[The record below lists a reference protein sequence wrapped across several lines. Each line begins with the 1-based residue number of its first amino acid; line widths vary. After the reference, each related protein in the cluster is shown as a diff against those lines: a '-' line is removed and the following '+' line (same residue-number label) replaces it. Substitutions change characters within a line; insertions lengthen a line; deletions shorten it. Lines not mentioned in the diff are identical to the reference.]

1 MIKKEYNLINAI
13 ISRFKIDDFRY
24 DSYNNETEYFLKVI
38 HIKTGLTAEGNNK
51 QIKSQLILRE
61 YLLLKLIT
69 KVVEQ
74 ENNNDFMNNKY
85 PTNIKN

>member
-1 MIKKEYNLINAI
+1 MKKEQNLQEPQKQALNIPVV
-13 ISRFKIDDFRY
+13 ISRFKIDDFIY
-24 DSYNNETEYFLKVI
+24 DSYSNETEYFLKVI
-38 HIKTGLTAEGNNK
+38 HIKTGLTVEGNNK

-74 ENNNDFMNNKY
+74 ENGL
-85 PTNIKN
+85 